1 MLTNLYVLDKFLSE
15 IHRIG
20 ADTHDS
26 LSIRDG
32 KIFYYNLQ
40 NGDGGGVEDEA
51 SCGYVILYSEDG
63 CLTDERGEVI
73 DKRFEKEIR
82 EWIE

>member
-1 MLTNLYVLDKFLSE
+1 MLTNLYVLDKYFNE

-32 KIFYYNLQ
+32 KLFYYNLQ
-40 NGDGGGVEDEA
+40 NGDGGFVADEA
-51 SCGYVILYSEDG
+51 SCGYVILWSEDG
-63 CLTDERGEVI
+63 SLTDECGEVI